1 MEEME
6 LQNDLESQLKQ
17 TRKYFSKIG
26 FLYLGGTLITFGV
39 QWFTILIISTVKPEW
54 LYGTTASLLVSML
67 PMYLLSMPLMILLV
81 RSMKGEQAVKTYKI
95 SVGKMIQAFFMSYA
109 ILYVSNLAGVLLT
122 TVIGMFKGSPVED
135 VLSDLVLFE
144 NKWIIFIFT
153 VLAAPFYEEVIFR
166 KLLIDRAVKYGEGV
180 AVLLSGLLFGLFHG
194 NINQFIYA
202 FSLGLFLGFIY
213 VKTRRL
219 GYTVILHMVL
229 NFMGGI
235 VTSWIL
241 EKVNF
246 QEMEQNMQMLMS
258 NPSAGMSVSPSAISG
273 LILMGVY
280 ILVLIMFVITGIVLL
295 IIRRDKFK
303 LSPGTL
309 ALPDG
314 KRFAAVIVNPGMI
327 LYLGFWIIQIVRQL
341 FM

>member
-1 MEEME
+1 MEMME
-6 LQNDLESQLKQ
+6 LQNDSGSQLKQ
-17 TRKYFSKIG
+17 AREYFSKIG
-26 FLYLGGTLITFGV
+26 FLYLGGTLLTFGV
-39 QWFTILIISTVKPEW
+39 QWLTILIISTVKPAW
-54 LYGTTASLLVSML
+54 LHGMTESLLVSML
-67 PMYLLSMPLMILLV
+67 PMYLLAMPLMILLV
-81 RSMKGEQAVKTYKI
+81 TRMKGEQVVKTYKI
-95 SVGKMIQAFFMSYA
+95 SVGKMMQAFFMSYA
-109 ILYVSNLAGVLLT
+109 ILYVSNLLGVLLT
-122 TVIGMFKGSPVED
+122 TGIGLLKGSPVQD
-135 VLSDLVLFE
+135 VLSNLVLSE

-153 VLAAPFYEEVIFR
+153 VLVAPFYEEVVFR

-180 AVLLSGLLFGLFHG
+180 AILLSGLLFGLFHG
-194 NINQFIYA
+194 NINQFVYA

-219 GYTVILHMVL
+219 RYTVILHMVL

-246 QEMEQNMQMLMS
+246 QEMEQNMQVLMS
-258 NPSAGMSVSPSAISG
+258 NSFAGMPVSRSAISG
-273 LILMGVY
+273 LILMLVY
-280 ILVLIMFVITGIVLL
+280 VLVLIVFVITGIVLL
-295 IIRRDKFK
+295 IVRRDRFK
-303 LSPGTL
+303 LSAGTL
-309 ALPDG
+309 ALPKG